1 MAANDDPVRLAA
13 EAVARDSYG
22 KLIAFLV
29 ARTGDLA
36 GAEDALS
43 AWMASMLVRNDPAL

>member
-29 ARTGDLA
+29 GRTGDLA

-43 AWMASMLVRNDPAL
+43 DA

>member
-1 MAANDDPVRLAA
+1 MAVNDDPVRLAA

-29 ARTGDLA
+29 GQSW
-36 GAEDALS
+36 LS
-43 AWMASMLVRNDPAL
+43 NHCAIMN